1 MKLKAFLKEVKN
13 PYIFL
18 ILINFWNFMHRNK
31 MRCWYLKD
39 LHVFKV
45 TDGKSHKYAS
55 VNSRVLNY
63 QKGFDAR
70 ANYLCSVYHLTAINF
85 KPGDLVVDCGAN
97 MGDLKIFFDRQNY
110 IDYVGYE
117 PNPLDFKCLKY
128 NVGIDKC
135 KNLGLWKTSIIEQ
148 FYVNDKHASSSFIEP
163 PNYTEIISLSAVTL
177 ASEYPN
183 RKIKLLKLEAEGA
196 EPEVLYGAATILSNI
211 HYISADVGPERGI
224 FEESTQYEVIEFLS
238 KNNFVIERKN
248 QFRKTILFRNIHF
261 SDAAILVP

>member
-1 MKLKAFLKEVKN
+1 MILKLKAYLKEVKN

-18 ILINFWNFMHRNK
+18 SLLNFWNLMNRNK

-39 LHVFKV
+39 LQVFKV
-45 TDGKSHKYAS
+45 TDGKSFKYAS

-70 ANYLCSVYHLTAINF
+70 ANYLCLVYFLDFIDF
-85 KPGDLVVDCGAN
+85 KPGDFVVDCGAN
-97 MGDLKIFFDRQNY
+97 MGDLNIFFDRQNY
-110 IDYVGYE
+110 VHYVGYE
-117 PNPLDFKCLKY
+117 PNPLDFICLKY

-135 KNLGLWKTSIIEQ
+135 KNLGLWKTSITEQ

-163 PNYTEIISLSAVTL
+163 PNYTKIIDISAVTL
-177 ASEYPN
+177 ASEYPY

-196 EPEVLYGAATILSNI
+196 EPEVLYGAATILNNI
-211 HYISADVGPERGI
+211 HYISADVGPERGK
-224 FEESTQYEVIEFLS
+224 FEESTQNEVVEFLS

-248 QFRKTILFRNIHF
+248 QFRKTILFRNLLY
-261 SDAAILVP
+261 SDNTL